1 MQFLDGEPPAKIWYG
16 PQCVP
21 EGKSPKAK
29 ESTVRNWLMG
39 SLVIAALTF
48 SPNALFAPFHEA
60 SIAYA
65 AEKEPFSRG
74 VALRACQAEARKKS
88 LASGF
93 SREVALYGNAS
104 SESVQLTEL
113 VMQSRDGSGRS
124 RRS

>member
-1 MQFLDGEPPAKIWYG
+1 MQFLDGEPLAKIWYG

-29 ESTVRNWLMG
+29 ESTVRNWLMS

-74 VALRACQAEARKKS
+74 VALRACQAEARKKTFG
-88 LASGF
+88 LRIFA
-93 SREVALYGNAS
+93 
-104 SESVQLTEL
+104 
-113 VMQSRDGSGRS
+113 RS
-124 RRS
+124 RFIRECIKRKRAAH